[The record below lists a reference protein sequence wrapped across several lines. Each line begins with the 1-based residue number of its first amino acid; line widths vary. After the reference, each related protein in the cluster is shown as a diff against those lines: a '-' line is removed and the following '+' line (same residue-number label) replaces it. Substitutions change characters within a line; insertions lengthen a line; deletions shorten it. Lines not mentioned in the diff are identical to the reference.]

1 MFSATESQLG
11 KVYLVGAGPGDPG
24 LITLRGAECLAI
36 ADVVLYD
43 YLANPQILAH
53 AREGADLV
61 SLGAHGRTKIWSQD
75 EINARMVA
83 DALAGKTVVRLKG
96 GDPAIFGRMAEE
108 LEALRQHQIPYE
120 VVPGVTAAVA
130 ASSYAGV
137 PITHRD
143 LASAVAL
150 ITGHE
155 DADKNESS
163 LDYDALARFPGTLVF
178 YMGVT
183 MVREWTTGLMAAGKS
198 PETPVAIIR
207 RCSLPDQFTIFTT
220 LSQTAAELTPATKL
234 RPPVIVVVGEV
245 AKLGPTLS
253 WFEKRPL
260 FGQKIAITR
269 AAEQGSQLRLRLT
282 DLGADV
288 VDQPAIEIR
297 DAHDAVALDDVL
309 SRVGAFDWIVFSSA
323 NGVTKFFERL
333 KSQRRDARVLGGVKL
348 AVIGPGTADKL
359 AEYDLV
365 ADLVPSSEY
374 RAEAL
379 AAALAPHAQGKQV
392 LLVRASR
399 GREVLADELRAAGA
413 YVEQVVAYESLDVT
427 QANTRVLDLLDLGQL
442 DWMTVSSSAI
452 AKSLVSLFG
461 EKLRRTRLASISPIT
476 SATLRELGYEPTVE
490 AKEYTISGIAAAI
503 LESATRATPTT
514 SSER

>member
-1 MFSATESQLG
+1 MFPSTARTHG

-24 LITLRGAECLAI
+24 LITLRGAQCLAQ

-43 YLANPQILAH
+43 YLVNPRILEH
-53 AREGADLV
+53 AREGAELV
-61 SLGAHGRTKIWSQD
+61 SLGAHGRTKIWTQD

-83 DALAGKTVVRLKG
+83 DGQAGKLVVRLKG

-108 LEALRQHQIPYE
+108 LEALVQNQVAYE
-120 VVPGVTAAVA
+120 VIPGVTAAVA
-130 ASSYAGV
+130 VSSYAGV

-155 DADKNESS
+155 DAEKSESS

-183 MVREWTTGLMAAGKS
+183 MVREWTAGLLSAGK
-198 PETPVAIIR
+198 PPDTPVAIIR
-207 RCSLPDQFTIFTT
+207 RCSLPDQFAVYTT
-220 LSQTAAELTPATKL
+220 LVQTADELTPASKL

-269 AAEQGSQLRLRLT
+269 AAEQASDLYARLA
-282 DLGADV
+282 DLGAEV
-288 VDQPAIEIR
+288 WEQPAIEIR
-297 DAHDAVALDDVL
+297 CVNDVAPLDGAL
-309 SRVGAFDWIVFSSA
+309 SRLSAFDWIVFSSA

-333 KSQRRDARVLGGVKL
+333 KSTGRDARALGGAKL
-348 AVIGPGTADKL
+348 AVIGPGTAEKL

-365 ADLVPSSEY
+365 ADLVPDEY

-379 AAALAPHAQGKQV
+379 ATALAPHASGKQV

-427 QANTRVLDLLDLGQL
+427 HASERVLELLEQGTL
-442 DWMTVSSSAI
+442 DWMTVTSSAI
-452 AKSLVSLFG
+452 ARSLVALFG
-461 EKLRRTRLASISPIT
+461 EKLRRTKLASISPIT
-476 SATLRELGYEPTVE
+476 SATLRELGYEPAAE
-490 AKEYTISGIAAAI
+490 ATEYTMDGVVKAI
-503 LESATRATPTT
+503 MATRTP
-514 SSER
+514 S